1 MSSLLTFESN
11 LCCFHVG
18 WWGFSCAIQ
27 LELLLLTLHE
37 CHPKWRA
44 FWAHWIQWRSHLNS
58 NTVFHTHGSCC
69 SSHTGCPDH
78 YRLASLHRHLICVNW
93 MSLWVWTIYF
103 WVGEKEGSFSST
115 LWHALP
121 LWKARGVSSEQQAV
135 TVILLQPVVP
145 GTVETLP
152 LWALSGLSLN
162 GFLLH
167 HCLFT
172 LGSSLCW

>member
-1 MSSLLTFESN
+1 MSSLLAFDSN
-11 LCCFHVG
+11 RCCFHVG

-37 CHPKWRA
+37 WHPKWRA
-44 FWAHWIQWRSHLNS
+44 FWAQWIQRRSYLNS
-58 NTVFHTHGSCC
+58 NIVFHTRGSCC
-69 SSHTGCPDH
+69 PSHTRCPGH
-78 YRLASLHRHLICVNW
+78 CRSTSLPRPLTCVTW
-93 MSLWVWTIYF
+93 MSLWTWTIYF
-103 WVGEKEGSFSST
+103 WVEEKKGSFSST

-121 LWKARGVSSEQQAV
+121 LCKACGVSSEQQAV

-152 LWALSGLSLN
+152 LWALSCLSLN

-172 LGSSLCW
+172 LGSSLWW